1 MSNQSTTVHTGD
13 IGFKL
18 SNGRLPWSTL
28 EGDLQK
34 RGYTIFDWPHGVD
47 RDREKGISGLSAE
60 DAYKLYDALFVD
72 DDRIRFVRCEGELPR
87 IYSATSFSTVCQNL
101 RVTTMGLHHYPL
113 CRARADLA

>member
-34 RGYTIFDWPHGVD
+34 RGYTIFDWLHGVD

-60 DAYKLYDALFVD
+60 GAYKLYDALFVD